1 MMLLNIYRMKKIIC
15 ITIFAFLSIAN
26 YAQVDRT
33 KAPLAGPAPKIT
45 LGKYESFTLKNG
57 LKVIVVE
64 NHKLPKVSYNLVVDA
79 DATLEG
85 SKAGYVSAFGEM
97 LGRGTTTRSKIQI
110 DEESDLIGAGI
121 YPNSGGIYAT
131 SLKKNTDKVLELM
144 SDIILHPSFP
154 QDEFD
159 KVIKRSKDALE
170 SSKTDA
176 GAIAGNLTARAVYG
190 KGHPYGDVETDS
202 TLANITL
209 QDVKDYYAKNFMPNV
224 SYIAIVGDITKA
236 EAQPLMEKYFGGWV
250 KGTPIK
256 NKIVNPTA
264 PEHVDITMN
273 DRPGSKQSTLRF
285 VYPVQNNVGGTDFLK
300 VRLLNTILGGGATG
314 RLFMNLREKHGYTY
328 GAYSSISADE
338 NVGQFTAS
346 ADVRTEVT
354 DSAIFQF
361 ISEFNKISTGGVT
374 PDELQSAK
382 NELTGSFAIGLE
394 DPQTVARFAINIDMY
409 KLPKDYY
416 ENYLTNLNA
425 VTIEDVNAAAAKYVL
440 PFNYHIVI
448 VGDRAVIEKKLLRY
462 DYDKK
467 ITFLDPFGYPA
478 AELKSVPEGV
488 VTQTIMDNFVTALG
502 GKDVISKIKDVT
514 MTGTI
519 SSQFGAVEV
528 LQVNK
533 FPNKSFQLLTMGGS
547 PLQRDVFDGTVGKT
561 QGMQGDA
568 TYSADEV
575 KDAKVDA
582 SIAFESDYASLGLQA
597 NLMGIDL
604 IDGKD
609 AYKVEFT
616 YPSGKKMYCW
626 YAVSTNLKVR
636 SLVIRVVEGESMEVV
651 TSFSDYKP
659 VGGVMFPHYL
669 KTAFGDL
676 VFSKV
681 EVNTGVK
688 DDYFSTK

>member
-1 MMLLNIYRMKKIIC
+1 MLLNIYRMKKFIIS
-15 ITIFAFLSIAN
+15 TVVTLFVVAS

-33 KAPLAGPAPKIT
+33 KAPLPGPAPKIT

-64 NHKLPKVSYNLVVDA
+64 NHKLPKVSYNLVIDA
-79 DATLEG
+79 DPTLEG
-85 SKAGYVSAFGEM
+85 NKAGYVSAFGEM
-97 LGRGTTTRSKIQI
+97 LGRGTTNRTKAQI
-110 DEESDLIGAGI
+110 DEESDMIGASVF
-121 YPNSGGIYAT
+121 PNAGGIYG
-131 SLKKNTDKVLELM
+131 SVLKKNNEKLLDIM

-154 QDEFD
+154 KDEFD

-170 SSKTDA
+170 SNRTDA

-190 KGHPYGDVETDS
+190 KNHPYGDIETDS
-202 TLANITL
+202 TLSNITL
-209 QDVKDYYAKNFMPNV
+209 QDLKDYYAKNFMPNI
-224 SYIAIVGDITKA
+224 SYLAIVGDITKA
-236 EAQPLMEKYFGGWV
+236 ESQPLVEKYFGTWV
-250 KGTPIK
+250 KGTPTKIK
-256 NKIVNPTA
+256 LTNPTPPA
-264 PEHVDITMN
+264 NPEITMS
-273 DRPGSKQSTLRF
+273 DRAGSKQSTLRF
-285 VYPVQNNVGGTDFLK
+285 VYPVQNNVGGADYLK
-300 VRLLNTILGGGATG
+300 LRLLNNILGGGATG

-338 NVGQFTAS
+338 NVALFTAS

-354 DSAIFQF
+354 DSAIYQF
-361 ISEFNKISTGGVT
+361 ISEFNKIATGGVT
-374 PDELQSAK
+374 ADELQSAK

-448 VGDRAVIEKKLLRY
+448 VGDRAAIEKKIMKY
-462 DYDKK
+462 DTDKK
-467 ITFLDPFGYPA
+467 ITFLDAFGYPA
-478 AELKSVPEGV
+478 AELKSAGEGV
-488 VTQTIMDNFVTALG
+488 TAQTVMDNFVKAIG
-502 GKDVISKIKDVT
+502 GKDAIAKIKDAT
-514 MTGTI
+514 LTGKIT
-519 SSQFGAVEV
+519 SQFGVIEV

-547 PLQRDVFDGTVGKT
+547 PLQKDIFDGTTGKT

-568 TYSADEV
+568 TLNDKEV

-582 SIAFESDYASLGLQA
+582 SIAYEADFAALGMQA
-597 NLMGIDL
+597 NLLGID
-604 IDGKD
+604 IVEGKD

-616 YPSGKKMYCW
+616 YPSGKKMFAW
-626 YAVSTNLKVR
+626 YSVNSSLKIKTV
-636 SLVIRVVEGESMEVV
+636 VISETEEGSMEVA
-651 TSFSDYKP
+651 TGIGDYKP
-659 VGGVMFPHYL
+659 VSGVMFPHYI
-669 KTAFGDL
+669 KTMFGDL
-676 VFSKV
+676 VFEKI